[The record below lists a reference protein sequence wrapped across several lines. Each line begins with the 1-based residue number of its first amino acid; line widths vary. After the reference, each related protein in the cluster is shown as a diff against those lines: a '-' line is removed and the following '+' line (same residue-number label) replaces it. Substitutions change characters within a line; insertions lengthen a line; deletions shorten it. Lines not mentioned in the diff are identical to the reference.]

1 MLYII
6 EIGSEVSCVS
16 YMPEVYKISMM
27 RMSKMTDENCE
38 VKGLNEQ
45 YVEMHMTVMVV
56 GVDQ

>member
-1 MLYII
+1 MVYII

-38 VKGLNEQ
+38 VKGLNE
-45 YVEMHMTVMVV
+45 
-56 GVDQ
+56 